1 MESFNP
7 EEALRMAKRE
17 FGEHGGVA
25 PSLSRSST
33 FTVLEPR
40 TMPEI
45 FEGLKGPEKG
55 GCYLYSRHFNP
66 TVNVLARYLAAMEDT
81 EFSLCTASGMAAI
94 SCALLQICKAGD
106 HIVASDTV
114 YGGTHALL
122 ESLLPQMGI
131 RTTFVDIVDSA
142 AVAAAME
149 KQTRLIYTEGI
160 GNPTLKVADLPSLS
174 TLAHDA
180 GAWLVVDNTFSP
192 LVLTPARLGADVV
205 IHSLTKFI
213 NGASDLL
220 GGVICADRDFIYRLM
235 DLHTGRA
242 MLLGPSMDPRA
253 AFDVIQR
260 IPHLPLRM
268 QEHGRR
274 AAAIAAALDDLG
286 TPVIYPGL
294 PSHPQQALLGSMAN
308 EGYGAGGI
316 LAIDC
321 GTRQAAEQLLSILQN
336 REAFGLI
343 AVSLGYFDTLMSH
356 SGSSTASEIA
366 PEDQQRMGL
375 SQGLVRMSI
384 GYTGSLEQRI
394 EQITRAV
401 KEIGLSR

>member
-1 MESFNP
+1 MDPFNP
-7 EEALRMAKRE
+7 EEALQKVKRE

-66 TVNVLARYLAAMEDT
+66 TVNVLARYLAAIEDT
-81 EFSLCTASGMAAI
+81 EFALCTASGMAAI
-94 SCALLQICKAGD
+94 SCALLQICRAGD

-122 ESLLPQMGI
+122 AELLPEIGI
-131 RTTFVDIVDSA
+131 RTTFVDITDSA
-142 AVAAAME
+142 AVAAAMQ
-149 KQTRLIYTEGI
+149 KRTRVVYTEGI
-160 GNPTLKVADLPSLS
+160 GNPTLRVADLPLLS

-192 LVLTPARLGADVV
+192 LVITPSRLGADVA

-268 QEHGRR
+268 REHCRFECGSTPDGPPPSPPHSKPSGCRSF
-274 AAAIAAALDDLG
+274 
-286 TPVIYPGL
+286 TPVL
-294 PSHPQQALLGSMAN
+294 PPTPKVRCWVRWPTKATGP
-308 EGYGAGGI
+308 AG
-316 LAIDC
+316 C
-321 GTRQAAEQLLSILQN
+321 WPWTAAPARSPSN
-336 REAFGLI
+336 CCR
-343 AVSLGYFDTLMSH
+343 SCK
-356 SGSSTASEIA
+356 
-366 PEDQQRMGL
+366 
-375 SQGLVRMSI
+375 
-384 GYTGSLEQRI
+384 TGKRS
-394 EQITRAV
+394 A
-401 KEIGLSR
+401 